1 MEVII
6 LSYQRDRIV
15 ETEQLTMPFWDDVS
29 GVVRGYR
36 IFTACRTVNGKI
48 FRLEDHL
55 DRLYTSS
62 ERIFMKPPMEREKI
76 SGLLEEVIEKN
87 NSASP
92 GKDFLVQIIFS
103 GGLEGDSMKQSGKG
117 AHLYVAVKNLN
128 TPTKD
133 QIENGVA
140 LATFPHQRIYP
151 GVKLMNYIGAI
162 VAHHTTVVEH
172 DAIDTLFIDPM
183 DNSTI
188 LEGSTFSIFF
198 VNKPGEL
205 ITPPL
210 DGRILDSV
218 TRRVV
223 LELTANIP
231 EFRVKEDTIRISDL
245 AQMKESFIAST
256 TRSVL
261 PVKRIDNH
269 IIASGAPGP
278 VTMRLHKVFNE
289 YMNNY

>member
-1 MEVII
+1 M
-6 LSYQRDRIV
+6 
-15 ETEQLTMPFWDDVS
+15 ETEKLTMPFWDDMS

-36 IFTACRTVNGKI
+36 IFTACRTINGKI

-55 DRLYTSS
+55 DRLYSS
-62 ERIFMKPPMEREKI
+62 SNRIFMKPPMERDRI
-76 SGLLEEVIEKN
+76 TGLLQEVIDRN
-87 NSASP
+87 ISVHP
-92 GKDFLVQIIFS
+92 GTDFLVQIIFS

-117 AHLYVAVKNLN
+117 AHLYIAVKNLN
-128 TPTKD
+128 TPTKE
-133 QIENGVA
+133 QIQKGVA
-140 LATFPHQRIYP
+140 LATFPHQRMYP

-162 VAHHTTVVEH
+162 VAYHTTVVEH
-172 DAIDTLFIDPM
+172 NAIDTLFLDPL

-198 VNKPGEL
+198 VNKTGEL

-223 LELTANIP
+223 LELSSNMP
-231 EFRVKEDTIRISDL
+231 ELSVHEDTIKISDL
-245 AQMKESFIAST
+245 PEMEESFIAST

-261 PVKRIDNH
+261 PVQRIDNQV
-269 IIASGAPGP
+269 IASGAPGP
-278 VTMRLHKVFNE
+278 ITKNLSNVFNE
-289 YMNNY
+289 YMNHY